1 MTEKIL
7 VLGGAFQGKGDFV
20 QQKYKIKK
28 QDMVSSLPMLMDSI
42 EDKRYPIVIN
52 GFHAIIGEAVR
63 KQEDISFFTAWLQEE
78 HGGFQEGSWIII
90 SDEIGCGVVPVSKE
104 ERQIREETGRLLC
117 EISAQADR
125 VYRIICGIPTQI
137 K

>member
-1 MTEKIL
+1 MAKIL

-20 QQKYKIKK
+20 QQKYKIRK
-28 QDMVSSLPMLMDSI
+28 QDMICSLPMLINSI
-42 EDKRYPIVIN
+42 EEKRYPIVIN
-52 GFHAIIGEAVR
+52 GFHAIISEAVK
-63 KQEDISFFTAWLQEE
+63 KQVDTGFLTAWLQEE
-78 HGGFQEGSWIII
+78 QGSFREGSWIII

-117 EISAQADR
+117 KISAQADQ
-125 VYRIICGIPTQI
+125 VFRILCGIPTQI

>member
-1 MTEKIL
+1 MGKIL

-28 QDMVSSLPMLMDSI
+28 QEMICSLSMLIDSI
-42 EDKRYPIVIN
+42 ENKRYPIVIN

-63 KQEDISFFTAWLQEE
+63 KQIDISFLVVWLQEE
-78 HGGFQEGSWIII
+78 HGGFREGSWIII

-117 EISAQADR
+117 KISAQADQ
-125 VYRIICGIPTQI
+125 VFRIMCGIPIQI

>member
-1 MTEKIL
+1 MGKIL

-20 QQKYKIKK
+20 QQKYKVKK
-28 QDMVSSLPMLMDSI
+28 QDMVCSLSMLIDSI
-42 EDKRYPIVIN
+42 ENKKYPIVIN
-52 GFHAIIGEAVR
+52 EFHAIMGEAIK
-63 KQEDISFFTAWLQEE
+63 KQEDISFFTAWIQEE
-78 HGGFQEGSWIII
+78 HGSFQEGSWIII

-117 EISAQADR
+117 KISAQADQ
-125 VYRIICGIPTQI
+125 VFRIMCGIPTQI